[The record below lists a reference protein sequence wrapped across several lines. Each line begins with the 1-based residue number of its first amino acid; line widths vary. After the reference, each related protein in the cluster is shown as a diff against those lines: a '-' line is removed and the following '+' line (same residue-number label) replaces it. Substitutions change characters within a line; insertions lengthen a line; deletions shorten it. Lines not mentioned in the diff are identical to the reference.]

1 MSVQGLT
8 GQGLAP
14 TAQASVEFEVCD
26 DMSWLL
32 IGLTGGMVALA
43 VYSRWTEPV
52 LPYGEQRQR
61 ALFAA
66 PSFVLGCLYGL
77 AVMAWFFYG
86 IGSSDA
92 ERQARSLERLSMARA
107 SDSELQRR
115 AERLAAAERQLR
127 LEDEAKRVKAKQQE
141 WKRRRAQAVDQR
153 AVEEMSG
160 VVLAGKNEGP
170 CHTLRGC
177 VCGLAS
183 QFSDSKILAR
193 RYRRWCRGFRSL
205 EGEWMCRSQLQVVK
219 SDLYRNRLVL
229 VEKGLTIPTVCPQRQ
244 SN

>member
-1 MSVQGLT
+1 MN
-8 GQGLAP
+8 
-14 TAQASVEFEVCD
+14 
-26 DMSWLL
+26 WLMIIVSIL
-32 IGLTGGMVALA
+32 MIGLA

-52 LPYGEQRQR
+52 LPYGEERQR
-61 ALFAA
+61 PLFVGG
-66 PSFVLGCLYGL
+66 SFVLGCIYGL
-77 AVMAWFFYG
+77 VVLSWFFYG
-86 IGSSDA
+86 SASSGEQREYRSA
-92 ERQARSLERLSMARA
+92 ERQRIARA
-107 SDSELQRR
+107 GDAELRER
-115 AERLAAAERQLR
+115 AKRLAAAERQLR
-127 LEDEAKRVKAKQQE
+127 IEDQAKRNEEQKQE
-141 WKRRRAQAVDQR
+141 WKRQRTQAVDQR
-153 AVEEMSG
+153 AVEEMSA
-160 VVLAGKNEGP
+160 VVLEGKSHGP

-229 VEKGLTIPTVCPQRQ
+229 IDKGLTIPTVCPQRQ

>member
-1 MSVQGLT
+1 MN
-8 GQGLAP
+8 
-14 TAQASVEFEVCD
+14 
-26 DMSWLL
+26 LL
-32 IGLTGGMVALA
+32 MIIATVLMIGLA

-52 LPYGEQRQR
+52 LPYGEERQR
-61 ALFAA
+61 PLFATG
-66 PSFVLGCLYGL
+66 SFVLGCIYGL
-77 AVMAWFFYG
+77 VVLLWLFYG
-86 IGSSDA
+86 SSLTGEQREA
-92 ERQARSLERLSMARA
+92 RTVERQRIARSGDTLLRA
-107 SDSELQRR
+107 R

-127 LEDEAKRVKAKQQE
+127 IEDQAKRRADQENE
-141 WKRRRAQAVDQR
+141 WKRQRARAVDQR
-153 AVEEMSG
+153 AVEEMSA
-160 VVLAGKNEGP
+160 VVLEGKSQGP

-229 VEKGLTIPTVCPQRQ
+229 IDKGLTIPTVCPQRQ